1 MAAAGPPPGGD
12 RGGGGAGP
20 PPPPAPA
27 PAPADA
33 DAGAAGQGQGAESER
48 EGRAAQGAAGP
59 EGGRAVALT
68 DGGGTVVEVPDG
80 LLEVENWG
88 VRAPPPPRPPL
99 KLRPGGFPWE
109 PPALSPRLAC
119 PGPHLPASLP
129 LPAPPGG
136 PLLTRAGRA
145 DRRTC

>member
-20 PPPPAPA
+20 PPPPPPA
-27 PAPADA
+27 PAPA

-59 EGGRAVALT
+59 AGGRAVALT

-88 VRAPPPPRPPL
+88 VRAPPATAPPPFPP
-99 KLRPGGFPWE
+99 KLRPGGFVGTPCLPC
-109 PPALSPRLAC
+109 PPAW